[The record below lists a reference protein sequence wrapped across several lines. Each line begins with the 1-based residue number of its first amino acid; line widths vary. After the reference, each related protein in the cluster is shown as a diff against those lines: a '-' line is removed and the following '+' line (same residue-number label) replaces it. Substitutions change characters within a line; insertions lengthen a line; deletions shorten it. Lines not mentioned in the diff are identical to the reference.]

1 MADPVLA
8 ADIGATNASFAL
20 VDTGPGGARILFER
34 IFPTAGYP
42 DFEPALRAFL
52 QDAQGTHRAGRGMR
66 AAIAF
71 AGTIDEGAGRLTN
84 RAAWTIELRVLEALG
99 LRARLLNDFQ
109 ALAHGVA
116 RIGPQDYVVL
126 QAGKPQQHGT
136 LGLVGAG
143 TGLGVASLV
152 WDGERYR
159 PQPSEG
165 GHMGFAPRDEL
176 EAELWRHLESRYGRA
191 SAELVLSG
199 NGLAAIHGFLRL
211 RSPGAAAPATPA
223 EISAQALADPASL
236 SGQALSLFVRC
247 YGAFAGDIALAFL
260 ARGGLYVCGG
270 IAAKL
275 APRFRQ
281 GDFLSAFTDKGRHR
295 ELVASIPVRLV
306 TNEKLGLIGAAFAA
320 LEEG

>member
-1 MADPVLA
+1 MADSVLA
-8 ADIGATNASFAL
+8 ADIGATNARFAL
-20 VDTGPGGARILFER
+20 VDIALPGARIAFER
-34 IFPTAGYP
+34 IYPTAGYP

-52 QDAQGTHRAGRGMR
+52 QEAQAAHPGRRTTR

-71 AGTIDEGAGRLTN
+71 AGTIDQGAGRLTN
-84 RAAWTIELRVLEALG
+84 RAAWTIERRLLEELG
-99 LRARLLNDFQ
+99 FQARLLNDFE

-116 RIGPQDYVVL
+116 GASAQDYVVL
-126 QAGKPQQHGT
+126 QAGKPADHATVGI
-136 LGLVGAG
+136 VGAG

-176 EAELWRHLESRYGRA
+176 EVELWRHLSSRYGRA
-191 SAELVLSG
+191 SAERVLSG
-199 NGLAAIHGFLRL
+199 GGLAAIHGFLRL
-211 RSPGAAAPATPA
+211 RSPGSAAPATPA
-223 EISAQALADPASL
+223 EISAQALADPTSL

-247 YGAFAGDIALAFL
+247 YGAFAGDVALGFL
-260 ARGGLYVCGG
+260 ARGGVYVCGG

-281 GDFLSAFTDKGRHR
+281 GDFIAAFGDKGRHR
-295 ELVASIPVRLV
+295 ELMASMPVRLV
-306 TNEKLGLIGAAFAA
+306 TNEKLGLLGAAIAA
-320 LEEG
+320 ME

>member
-8 ADIGATNASFAL
+8 ADIGATNARFAL
-20 VDTGPGGARILFER
+20 VEAEPGPARIVFER
-34 IFPTAGYP
+34 IYPTAGYP

-52 QDAQGTHRAGRGMR
+52 EEAQGAHRARATR

-71 AGTIDEGAGRLTN
+71 AGTIDGSAGRLTN
-84 RAAWTIELRVLEALG
+84 RAAWTIELRLLEALG
-99 LRARLLNDFQ
+99 FRARLLNDFQ

-116 RIGPQDYVVL
+116 RIGAQDYVVL
-126 QAGKPQQHGT
+126 QAGKPHGQASVA
-136 LGLVGAG
+136 LVGAG

-159 PQPSEG
+159 PQASEG

-191 SAELVLSG
+191 SAERVLSG

-275 APRFRQ
+275 AQRFQQ
-281 GDFLSAFTDKGRHR
+281 GDFIAAFTDKGRHR

-306 TNEKLGLIGAAFAA
+306 TNEKLGLIGAAHAA
-320 LEEG
+320 LEQG